1 MNGRLAALAGA
12 PFFIKKNMIRKL
24 RWPILITLLALV
36 VIAALLLGQQPD
48 LVPIVP
54 AIEPATG
61 GIYAEGLIGSMVR
74 LNPLLDYYHAVD
86 RDVDRLL
93 FSGLLRFDD
102 RGFPIADLADSWGI
116 SQDGTVYN
124 FSIRQAA
131 NWHDGEPVTS
141 DDVIFT
147 LERMQEEG
155 SPLPDDLRSL
165 WQQVEVRRLDEK
177 TLQFRLPEPF
187 SPFLDYLTFGV
198 VPQHLLGDLSLAQI
212 IDAPFNLQPVGSGPY
227 QFEQLIVE
235 DGQIV
240 GVALRAFDGYY
251 GSPPFIEQFNFR
263 YYTDA
268 ASALQAYRDGDI
280 LGISQV
286 PADILPEVLAEP
298 ELDLHTGRLPNL
310 TIVFFNLDD
319 PQIKFLQDVS
329 VRKALLAGL
338 NRQRIIDRLLGGQ
351 AIQADSPIFPG
362 TWAAYEDVAHID
374 YDPDLALKMLRD
386 AGYTIPA
393 EGGSVRQNDEGLA
406 LSFEIIFDSETHSEI
421 ALAIKEDW
429 ARLGVEVNL
438 RPLTYADLITA
449 LDSRLYQ
456 SALVDLN
463 LSRYP
468 DPDPYPF
475 WHQAQVTGGQ
485 NYARWNDRQA
495 SEYLEQAR
503 VTTDLAERTR
513 LYRNFQ
519 VRFSQELPALL
530 LYYPVYRYAVD
541 QEVQGIRMG
550 PLFDLSDRF
559 NLVNTWF
566 LVTRRTTGQQPSPT
580 P

>member
-1 MNGRLAALAGA
+1 
-12 PFFIKKNMIRKL
+12 MIRKL

>member
-1 MNGRLAALAGA
+1 
-12 PFFIKKNMIRKL
+12 MIRKL

-48 LVPIVP
+48 LVPIIP

-74 LNPLLDYYHAVD
+74 LNPLLDYYHSVD
-86 RDVDRLL
+86 RDVGRLL

-147 LERMQEEG
+147 LERMREEG
-155 SPLPDDLRSL
+155 SPLPADIRSL

-187 SPFLDYLTFGV
+187 SPFMDYLTFGV

-227 QFEQLIVE
+227 QFNQLIVE

-263 YYTDA
+263 YYPDA

-286 PADILPEVLAEP
+286 SADILPEVLAEP

-438 RPLTYADLITA
+438 RPLPYADLITA